1 MIEVIFHID
10 SWCIQDEKSAPPH
23 SKYVQELYESND
35 KTYFIKNNLNGCLF
49 KFRIIQY
56 TVNKIVYYIGT
67 TLCDSQFTID
77 ILKELY
83 KMRWNIESHCG
94 FAEILSNIISA
105 EPRFKDFHS
114 KSEDQIKQEIYTH
127 ECGRAELL
135 F

>member
-1 MIEVIFHID
+1 M
-10 SWCIQDEKSAPPH
+10 KKN

-83 KMRWNIESHCG
+83 KMRWNIESHFDTIKYNFG
-94 FAEILSNIISA
+94 GAAFQRLS
-105 EPRFKDFHS
+105 FKIRRS
-114 KSEDQIKQEIYTH
+114 N
-127 ECGRAELL
+127 
-135 F
+135 